1 MNSNYDEIQP
11 LLLKSEKVEKQ
22 SNEIFSLQ
30 GTTLKMRQRNEED
43 NAGRSVKGRPAGGA
57 FMGRRTFL
65 TYYTLSTTLPTV
77 HYLPTTH
84 CPPPYPLSTTYLLH
98 TVHHLPTTTTYSLP
112 PVHHLLNQWT
122 FQKMNIGQYTHY
134 LTQAYTLPTVQGS
147 KFRRSSNTWCL
158 PHNVNCVPHTSKLV
172 RKTCGVYHVY
182 VMLCPASR
190 LSISI
195 TNSFSSFCPAWD
207 QDMPPGPPPSMLLPG
222 LMGRI
227 NQLSVISHW
236 SREDDRSPPVDY

>member
-84 CPPPYPLSTTYLLH
+84 CPPLAHYHYLFTPPCPPLAQPVNISENEYWTVYTLPYP
-98 TVHHLPTTTTYSLP
+98 
-112 PVHHLLNQWT
+112 
-122 FQKMNIGQYTHY
+122 
-134 LTQAYTLPTVQGS
+134 YTLPTVQGS

-182 VMLCPASR
+182 VML
-190 LSISI
+190 
-195 TNSFSSFCPAWD
+195 
-207 QDMPPGPPPSMLLPG
+207 
-222 LMGRI
+222 
-227 NQLSVISHW
+227 
-236 SREDDRSPPVDY
+236 

>member
-11 LLLKSEKVEKQ
+11 FLLKSEKVEKQ

-84 CPPPYPLSTTYLLH
+84 CPPLAHY
-98 TVHHLPTTTTYSLP
+98 
-112 PVHHLLNQWT
+112 
-122 FQKMNIGQYTHY
+122 HY
-134 LTQAYTLPTVQGS
+134 LFTPPCPPLAQPVNISENEYWTVYTLPYPS
-147 KFRRSSNTWCL
+147 I
-158 PHNVNCVPHTSKLV
+158 HTANSARVETQKVLQYLMFAPQCKL
-172 RKTCGVYHVY
+172 C
-182 VMLCPASR
+182 
-190 LSISI
+190 
-195 TNSFSSFCPAWD
+195 
-207 QDMPPGPPPSMLLPG
+207 
-222 LMGRI
+222 
-227 NQLSVISHW
+227 
-236 SREDDRSPPVDY
+236 SPYF

>member
-84 CPPPYPLSTTYLLH
+84 CPLLTHYPLSTTLP
-98 TVHHLPTTTTYSLP
+98 TVHYLPTTHCP
-112 PVHHLLNQWT
+112 PLAH
-122 FQKMNIGQYTHY
+122 YHY
-134 LTQAYTLPTVQGS
+134 LFTPPCPPLAQPVNISENEYWTVYTLPYPYTLPTVQGS

-158 PHNVNCVPHTSKLV
+158 PHNVNCVPHTS
-172 RKTCGVYHVY
+172 T
-182 VMLCPASR
+182 
-190 LSISI
+190 
-195 TNSFSSFCPAWD
+195 
-207 QDMPPGPPPSMLLPG
+207 
-222 LMGRI
+222 
-227 NQLSVISHW
+227 
-236 SREDDRSPPVDY
+236 